1 MHFLYL
7 LSLFF
12 IVLAGAIFNGKFIT
26 DQRFEIISRHKDDKI
41 KGKNSILVIC
51 LITGTVAIGYI
62 LIGMLSGTL
71 DRGTGY
77 LQLAGRFW
85 RPDTFFSAV
94 IRLREIFFVLL
105 PTCIALFSK
114 NKIGTSLACIITT
127 SALAI
132 SMVLGGR
139 GLLIFPLILLTG
151 GLWLAKIGPRAMR
164 MMVVIIASFS
174 LLFITVLGQV
184 RSSAAFQSSSA
195 MNPIERIMLIAKSTR
210 TFSPTFDNQAIR
222 NLGFALYTHSDPYL
236 FTAKSRAATPAGT
249 QGLENL
255 KYLWVPEF
263 LKLRGQ
269 KSMMGIS

>member
-1 MHFLYL
+1 MTSLIGSFHWGSTYIWAGISLLLFSIQIERPWLNFLPFPPL
-7 LSLFF
+7 TTLVFTLSLRWVVGGALLELSEPLSASDAIATNITDALPLSLIPCAF
-12 IVLAGAIFNGKFIT
+12 IVLAGAIFNGKFVAN
-26 DQRFEIISRHKDDKI
+26 QQNEIISRHENGKI
-41 KGKNSILVIC
+41 RKAKNTILKIT
-51 LITGTVAIGYI
+51 LITGVVAIGYI

-77 LQLAGRFW
+77 MQWAGRFW

-94 IRLREIFFVLL
+94 IRLRDIFFVLL
-105 PTCIALFSK
+105 PTCVALFSK
-114 NKIGTSLACIITT
+114 NKIGTSLACITTT

-184 RSSAAFQSSSA
+184 RSSAHF
-195 MNPIERIMLIAKSTR
+195 NP
-210 TFSPTFDNQAIR
+210 PQ
-222 NLGFALYTHSDPYL
+222 P
-236 FTAKSRAATPAGT
+236 
-249 QGLENL
+249 
-255 KYLWVPEF
+255 
-263 LKLRGQ
+263 
-269 KSMMGIS
+269 